1 MILLPLQK
9 VLFPDGSG
17 WCCKCRSCD
26 LFPYMELKKVRVH
39 GQQWQKY
46 RISKGAK
53 GMIREKESAPS
64 MDQWLK
70 EAKKDPQAASCGMY
84 LFHNGVVRQTAKAS
98 VREGKKG
105 LPPVAGLI
113 FSYDEGKVEEAIRKT
128 YEMPGIYY
136 VKVWLNQGELEVG
149 DDMMRVLVGGDIRPH
164 VIDAL
169 QALVEEIKTGCVEE
183 TETF

>member
-1 MILLPLQK
+1 M
-9 VLFPDGSG
+9 G
-17 WCCKCRSCD
+17 
-26 LFPYMELKKVRVH
+26 
-39 GQQWQKY
+39 
-46 RISKGAK
+46 
-53 GMIREKESAPS
+53 REKRTVPS

-70 EAKKDPQAASCGMY
+70 EAKEDPQAASCGMY
-84 LFHNGVVRQTAKAS
+84 LFHDGVVRQLAKAS

-105 LPPVAGLI
+105 LPPVVGLT
-113 FSYDEGKVEEAIRKT
+113 FSHDEQKVREAIRRT

-149 DDMMRVLVGGDIRPH
+149 DDMMRVMVGGDIRPH

-169 QALVEEIKTGCVEE
+169 QALVEEIKTNCVEE

>member
-1 MILLPLQK
+1 M
-9 VLFPDGSG
+9 G
-17 WCCKCRSCD
+17 
-26 LFPYMELKKVRVH
+26 
-39 GQQWQKY
+39 
-46 RISKGAK
+46 
-53 GMIREKESAPS
+53 REKRTVPS

-70 EAKKDPQAASCGMY
+70 EAKEDPQAASCGMY
-84 LFHNGVVRQTAKAS
+84 LFHDGVVRQLAKAS

-105 LPPVAGLI
+105 LPPVVGLT
-113 FSYDEGKVEEAIRKT
+113 FSHDKQKVREAIRRT

-149 DDMMRVLVGGDIRPH
+149 DDMMRVMVGGDIRPH

-169 QALVEEIKTGCVEE
+169 QALVEEIKTNCVEE